1 MVSKFFNPAKSDSS
15 LLLIKY
21 YAKTGIE
28 KELKK
33 LNKQIEKAS
42 EKLRLA
48 YNNNASRRRILSMR
62 LNLDAKCERR
72 DALERALEVLETR
85 TDIFKAQ

>member
-1 MVSKFFNPAKSDSS
+1 MMTKFFNPVKSDSS

-21 YAKTGIE
+21 YARTGIE

-33 LNKQIEKAS
+33 LDKQIIKTS

-48 YNNNASRRRILSMR
+48 YDNNASRKRITSIR

-72 DALERALEVLETR
+72 DALERALEALER
-85 TDIFKAQ
+85 TDIFKAL